1 MSNEHFRLNTIDHSA
16 NIDSTR
22 LDACHQFMPITI
34 EKQIAVLDRVSQDPC
49 ANLYESLIRQIH
61 IDSSPINPV
70 KFFEQACE
78 IAAHAEAAS
87 LQPVLYSTSIRN
99 RDRAEDYVNANNDAD
114 LIYTTPVGWFLD
126 RLELFNPDLSPLNPE
141 FGHLLGFIG
150 SIRFIRETAGDEV
163 IAFTDGAKPEST
175 FRLIEINELEH
186 NHLVRT
192 INQDPKSQ
200 IYSQSTV
207 SILEDWITAVQNAQD
222 AKEFSLHGNSL
233 SAKFNMKSSEFR
245 VISEADQMAMRRH
258 VVNSYLAPMLKKIS
272 P

>member
-1 MSNEHFRLNTIDHSA
+1 MLNDNFRLNTIDHSA

-34 EKQIAVLDRVSQDPC
+34 EKQIAVLDRVRKDPC
-49 ANLYESLIRQIH
+49 AELYESMIRQIH
-61 IDSSPINPV
+61 IDNTPIDPV

-78 IAAHAEAAS
+78 IAAHAEASS

-99 RDRAEDYVNANNDAD
+99 RDRAEDYVNAHNDAD

-163 IAFTDGAKPEST
+163 IAFTHGAKPEST
-175 FRLIEINELEH
+175 FRLVEVSELQH
-186 NHLVRT
+186 NPLVRT
-192 INQDPKSQ
+192 INQDPKSLLTA
-200 IYSQSTV
+200 QSTL
-207 SILEDWITAVQNAQD
+207 SILEDWIKAVQNAQD
-222 AKEFSLHGNSL
+222 AHEFSLHSNSL
-233 SAKFNMKSSEFR
+233 STKFNMKSSEFR
-245 VISEADQMAMRRH
+245 VITEADQMAMRRH